1 MTSGGR
7 PYARIGLLA
16 SYVGVGGNT
25 SYPHRGF
32 EANTGV
38 LGVSFYFP

>member
-7 PYARIGLLA
+7 PHARIWLN
-16 SYVGVGGNT
+16 GNT
-25 SYPHRGF
+25 SQPNRGF